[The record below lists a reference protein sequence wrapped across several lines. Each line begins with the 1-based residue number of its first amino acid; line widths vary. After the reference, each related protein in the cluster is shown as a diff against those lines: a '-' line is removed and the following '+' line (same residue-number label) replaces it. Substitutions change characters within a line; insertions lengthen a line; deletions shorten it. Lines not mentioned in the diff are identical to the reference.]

1 MLLFDFRI
9 IPVLEIIDQLLFEE
23 MQISNRE
30 FNDRL

>member
-9 IPVLEIIDQLLFEE
+9 IPVLEIIDQLLFEA